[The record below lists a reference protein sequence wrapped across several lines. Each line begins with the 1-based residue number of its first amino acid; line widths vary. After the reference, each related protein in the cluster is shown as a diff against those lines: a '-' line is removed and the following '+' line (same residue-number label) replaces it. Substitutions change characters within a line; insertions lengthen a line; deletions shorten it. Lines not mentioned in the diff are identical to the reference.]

1 MTRWQRRFELD
12 DDKHPEL
19 YQFTEDLKGSRQFA
33 PFMLDLLN
41 VAYAI
46 KRNNDPMPLIESEHL
61 RDDKQGGIVLDDIKN
76 GLVLL
81 DMVERADI
89 EALFSTYPEL
99 MLETVR
105 FMRGSGDSVPA
116 QPQTTINMPQAD
128 KPQVKAGFTTVD
140 VEIDEDTLLENTFN
154 ALDDMFGD

>member
-19 YQFTEDLKGSRQFA
+19 YQFTEYLKSSRQFA

-41 VAYAI
+41 VGYAI
-46 KRNNDPMPLIESEHL
+46 KCNNDPMPLIESEHL
-61 RDDKQGGIVLDDIKN
+61 RDDKQGGVVLDDIKN

-116 QPQTTINMPQAD
+116 PQQNVVNMPQVD
-128 KPQVKAGFTTVD
+128 KPQVKAGFKTVD
-140 VEIDEDTLLENTFN
+140 VEIDEDELLQNTFN